1 MNNLEAQKGVLRP
14 KIIHMQNAYSKM
26 LGDSSVIKATIGHTA
41 SEINHNTDY
50 ISNDVQR
57 NCSTGNL
64 AAIQQLLKTVPNLE
78 RISPSDLIDG
88 KYLPAPLLQKLMAKH
103 QKKAVLLRGGLGIG
117 KSTALAA
124 LMAEFYNG
132 KGVAICHRIGL
143 TRQLCKTFDADYYQN
158 MKREGGLMSERIGTT
173 IHSLPDMLRI
183 ERAAPA
189 FQKGLLV
196 IDESNSVAA
205 EIITDVVKNE
215 ALTIQSIGKAVK
227 QAGAVVCADAHLDL
241 STVKLLQA
249 AGIKP
254 DDMLLIMVDKP
265 ELEGYTVKIWE
276 DEKDQKGKS
285 LTKPAFINQIL
296 ADLLKGL
303 KVIVTSLSASFL
315 EELDREAHKKGI
327 NKRVLITS
335 KSTTATKE
343 QMTAES
349 YQDYDLVMLSP
360 AMSTGISFDRTI
372 TLESG
377 KVIPCPDYRHAD
389 RCYVILSNAQDTGT
403 HQDGLQAML
412 RERAVKDKTIRC
424 FYQEAPSPL
433 PKASQIARGFEN
445 QIKALHE
452 TIIELGGE
460 SLLAQAMTKT
470 RPNQD
475 QAESFLM
482 SQAVKVAN
490 DKQNFLE
497 LFIEECAAKGATVK
511 TCKAKE
517 LASGNVTYESLRE
530 ERQRIR
536 AEWVDARVTA
546 IKLNEGEDIDPN
558 DELLKPS
565 LDRRYIEQKACIDFE
580 QLEPPERAEWVD
592 LILPDQGKK
601 SLLTTV
607 REWERAYADK
617 AQLVEVVKAAL
628 VGVSAGDDDRVSF
641 LEKTTTSKAHWL
653 NLAKYTRL
661 ALQAAGVIEVN
672 GELVAGKAG
681 KLEETLI
688 KQKKHSAYSLFFSMI
703 QNPEPAI
710 TCGLLNVDTDSQ
722 KVKANPLPYMVDM
735 LETIGIKLRKVR
747 GKEEYTVCTE
757 SLETALAMI
766 NRRRLAGIN
775 ELKERIEQFNAYLAK
790 YQARKHAES
799 NRDLGNRQTV
809 PNDVIEAL
817 TVALGDLGHS
827 EKIDSAIDYL
837 EPFHSRIS
845 GGKLSYTAITLML
858 KRWIEEGQ
866 N

>member
-1 MNNLEAQKGVLRP
+1 MNISEAPKGVLRP
-14 KIIHMQNAYSKM
+14 SIIAKGVPFGNSQTDKAPRTGNKLQNGNK
-26 LGDSSVIKATIGHTA
+26 D
-41 SEINHNTDY
+41 NHNTDY
-50 ISNDVQR
+50 TIVNVSR
-57 NCSTGNL
+57 NCLTGKI
-64 AAIQQLLKTVPNLE
+64 AAIRQLVATVQNVE
-78 RISPSDLIDG
+78 YISASDLIDG
-88 KYLPAPLLQKLMAKH
+88 KYLPAPLLQKLMVKH

-124 LMAEFYNG
+124 LMAEFFNG

-158 MKREGGLMSERIGTT
+158 MKREGGVLSDRIGTT

-183 ERAAPA
+183 ERASSA
-189 FQKGLLV
+189 FTQGLIV

-227 QAGAVVCADAHLDL
+227 QSGAVVCADAHLDL

-249 AGIKP
+249 AGIQLE
-254 DDMLLIMVDKP
+254 DMLLIVVDKP

-276 DEKDQKGKS
+276 DEKNQKGKS

-303 KVIVTSLSASFL
+303 KVIVTSLSATFL

-327 NKRVLITS
+327 HKRVLITS
-335 KSTTATKE
+335 KSTATVKE

-377 KVIPCPDYRHAD
+377 KVIPCPEYRHAD

-424 FYQEAPSPL
+424 FYQESPSPL

-452 TIIELGGE
+452 TILELGGE
-460 SLLAQAMTKT
+460 AMLAQVMTKT
-470 RPNQD
+470 RPNQNK
-475 QAESFLM
+475 AESFLM
-482 SQAVKVAN
+482 AQAVKVAS

-497 LFIEECAAKGATVK
+497 LFTEECTAKGAIVK
-511 TCKAKE
+511 HCKAKE
-517 LASGNVTYESLRE
+517 LAAGDVTYESLLE
-530 ERQRIR
+530 ERQKIR

-546 IKLNEGEDIDPN
+546 IKLNEEEAVDPN

-565 LDRRYIEQKACIDFE
+565 LDRKYIEQKACIDFE
-580 QLEPPERAEWVD
+580 QLEPLERAEWVD

-607 REWERAYADK
+607 REWERAFADK
-617 AQLVEVVKAAL
+617 SLLVEVVKAAL

-653 NLAKYTRL
+653 NLSKYTRL
-661 ALQAAGVIEVN
+661 ALQAAGVFEVN
-672 GELVAGKAG
+672 GELIAGDAG
-681 KLEETLI
+681 KLEKAAI
-688 KQKKHSAYSLFFSMI
+688 RNQKHSAYALWTNLV

-710 TCGLLNVDTDSQ
+710 TCGLLGVDTDIQ
-722 KVKANPLPYMVDM
+722 KVKANPLPYMVDI
-735 LETIGIKLRKVR
+735 LASIGVKLRKGR

-757 SLETALAMI
+757 SLETALAMM
-766 NRRRLAGIN
+766 NRRKSAGIN
-775 ELKERIEQFNAYLAK
+775 ELKERIDQFSEYLAK

-799 NRDLGNRQTV
+799 SRDLANRRTV
-809 PNDVIEAL
+809 PDDVIEAL
-817 TVALGDLGHS
+817 TVALNDLGHP
-827 EKIDSAIDYL
+827 EKLEAATDYL
-837 EPFHSRIS
+837 EPFHSRITS
-845 GGKLSYTAITLML
+845 GKLSYTAIALML
-858 KRWIEEGQ
+858 QRWIEDGQ

>member
-1 MNNLEAQKGVLRP
+1 MNNIEAPKGVLLP
-14 KIIHMQNAYSKM
+14 GIIAKGVPFGNSQTDEAPRTGNKLQNGNK
-26 LGDSSVIKATIGHTA
+26 D
-41 SEINHNTDY
+41 NHNTDY
-50 ISNDVQR
+50 TIANGPR
-57 NCSTGNL
+57 NCITGKI
-64 AAIQQLLKTVPNLE
+64 ATIRQLVATVPSVE
-78 RISPSDLIDG
+78 YISASDLIDG
-88 KYLPAPLLQKLMAKH
+88 KYLPAPLLQKLMVKH

-124 LMAEFYNG
+124 LMAEFFNG

-143 TRQLCKTFDADYYQN
+143 TRQLCKTFDADYYQTV
-158 MKREGGLMSERIGTT
+158 KREGGLMSDRVGTT
-173 IHSLPDMLRI
+173 IHSLPEMLRI
-183 ERAAPA
+183 ERASNA
-189 FQKGLLV
+189 FSNGLLV

-227 QAGAVVCADAHLDL
+227 QASAIVCADAHLDL

-249 AGIKP
+249 AGIGT
-254 DDMLLIMVDKP
+254 DDMLLIIVDKP

-276 DEKDQKGKS
+276 DEKDKRGKS

-327 NKRVLITS
+327 QKRVLITS
-335 KSTTATKE
+335 KSPQSVRE

-377 KVIPCPDYRHAD
+377 KVIPCPEYRHAD

-424 FYQEAPSPL
+424 FYQESPSPL

-452 TIIELGGE
+452 TILELGGE
-460 SLLAQAMTKT
+460 AMLAQVMTKT
-470 RPNQD
+470 RPNQNK
-475 QAESFLM
+475 AESFLM
-482 SQAVKVAN
+482 DQAVKVAS

-497 LFIEECAAKGATVK
+497 LFTEECTAKGAIVK
-511 TCKAKE
+511 HCKAKE
-517 LASGNVTYESLRE
+517 LAAGDVTYESLLE
-530 ERQRIR
+530 ERQKIR

-546 IKLNEGEDIDPN
+546 IKLNEEEAVDPN

-565 LDRRYIEQKACIDFE
+565 LDRKYIEQKACIDFE
-580 QLEPPERAEWVD
+580 QLEAPERAEWVD

-617 AQLVEVVKAAL
+617 SQLLEVIKAAL

-653 NLAKYTRL
+653 NLSKYTRL
-661 ALQAAGVIEVN
+661 ALQSAGVFEVN
-672 GELVAGKAG
+672 GELLVGKAG
-681 KLEETLI
+681 KFDEKLI
-688 KQKKHSAYSLFFSMI
+688 KQKSHSAYGLFTSLA

-710 TCGLLNVDTDSQ
+710 TCGLLSTDTDVQ
-722 KVKANPLPYMVDM
+722 KVKASPLLYMVDM
-735 LETIGIKLRKVR
+735 LERIGVKLRKLR
-747 GKEEYTVCTE
+747 GKEEYTVCPE
-757 SLETALAMI
+757 SLELALAMM
-766 NRRRLAGIN
+766 NRRKLAGIN
-775 ELKERIEQFNAYLAK
+775 ELKERIDQFGEYLAK
-790 YQARKHAES
+790 YQARKHVES
-799 NRDLGNRQTV
+799 ERDLGNRKNAPSNV
-809 PNDVIEAL
+809 VEAVS
-817 TVALGDLGHS
+817 VALNDLGHS
-827 EKIDSAIDYL
+827 EKLDDAIDYL
-837 EPFHSRIS
+837 EPFHGRIAA
-845 GGKLSYTAITLML
+845 GKLSFTAITLML
-858 KRWIEEGQ
+858 KKWVEEVQ

>member
-1 MNNLEAQKGVLRP
+1 MNISEAPKGVLRP
-14 KIIHMQNAYSKM
+14 QIITECDS
-26 LGDSSVIKATIGHTA
+26 LGNTSSVKTYTNGVNRLD
-41 SEINHNTDY
+41 NHNADY
-50 ISNDVQR
+50 TSKNVPR
-57 NCSTGNL
+57 NCSTVKI
-64 AAIQQLLKTVPNLE
+64 AAIRQLVSTVGNVE
-78 RISPSDLIDG
+78 HISPSDLIDG
-88 KYLPAPLLQKLMAKH
+88 KYLPAPLLQSLMTKH

-124 LMAEFYNG
+124 LMAEYYSG

-143 TRQLCKTFDADYYQN
+143 TRQLCKTFDADYYQT
-158 MKREGGLMSERIGTT
+158 MKREGGLMSDRVGTT
-173 IHSLPDMLRI
+173 VHSLHDMLRI
-183 ERAAPA
+183 ERASNA
-189 FQKGLLV
+189 FTNGLLV

-227 QAGAVVCADAHLDL
+227 QARATVCADAHLDL

-249 AGIKP
+249 AGIGT
-254 DDMLLIMVDKP
+254 DDMLLIIVDKP

-315 EELDREAHKKGI
+315 EELDREAGKKGI
-327 NKRVLITS
+327 QKRVLITS
-335 KSTTATKE
+335 KSPQSVRE

-377 KVIPCPDYRHAD
+377 AVIPCPHYRHAD
-389 RCYVILSNAQDTGT
+389 RCYVVLSNAQDTGT

-433 PKASQIARGFEN
+433 PKPAQIAKGFEH
-445 QIKALHE
+445 QLKAMQESILA
-452 TIIELGGE
+452 IGGE
-460 SLLAQAMTKT
+460 ELLTKVMTKT

-475 QAESFLM
+475 KAESFLM
-482 SQAVKVAN
+482 AQAVKFAA

-497 LFIEECAAKGATVK
+497 LFTDECTAKGAIVK

-517 LASGNVTYESLRE
+517 LASGDVTYDSLLE

-536 AEWVDARVTA
+536 AEWVDSRVTA
-546 IKLNEGEDIDPN
+546 IKLSDSEEIDPN

-580 QLEPPERAEWVD
+580 QLEAPERAEWVD

-607 REWERAYADK
+607 REWERAYSDK
-617 AQLVEVVKAAL
+617 SQLLEVVKAAL

-653 NLAKYTRL
+653 SLAKYTRL
-661 ALQAAGVIEVN
+661 ALQAAGVVEVN
-672 GELVAGKAG
+672 GELLVGKAG
-681 KLEETLI
+681 KFDEKLI
-688 KQKKHSAYSLFFSMI
+688 KQKSHSAYGLFFSLI

-710 TCGLLNVDTDSQ
+710 TCGLLSVETDVL
-722 KVKANPLPYMVDM
+722 KVKASPLLYMVDM
-735 LETIGIKLRKVR
+735 LERIGVKLRKTR
-747 GKEEYTVCTE
+747 GKEEYTVCPE
-757 SLETALAMI
+757 SLELALAMM
-766 NRRRLAGIN
+766 NRRKLAGIN
-775 ELKERIEQFNAYLAK
+775 ELKERIDQFGEYLAK
-790 YQARKHAES
+790 YQARKHVES
-799 NRDLGNRQTV
+799 ERDLGNRKNAPSNV
-809 PNDVIEAL
+809 VEAVS
-817 TVALGDLGHS
+817 VALNDLGHS
-827 EKIDSAIDYL
+827 EKLDDAIDYL
-837 EPFHSRIS
+837 EPFHGRIAA
-845 GGKLSYTAITLML
+845 GKLSFTAITLML
-858 KRWIEEGQ
+858 QKWVEEVQ

>member
-1 MNNLEAQKGVLRP
+1 MFNVEAPKGVLRHQMMANVKLACNIDKQETLENP
-14 KIIHMQNAYSKM
+14 INGLA
-26 LGDSSVIKATIGHTA
+26 LGSDNYTTVNVS
-41 SEINHNTDY
+41 
-50 ISNDVQR
+50 R
-57 NCSTGNL
+57 NCSTENL
-64 AAIQQLLKTVPNLE
+64 AAIQQLLKTVPSLE

-124 LMAEFYNG
+124 LMAEFFNG

-158 MKREGGLMSERIGTT
+158 MKREGGLMSDRIGTT
-173 IHSLPDMLRI
+173 VHSLPDMLRI
-183 ERAAPA
+183 ERVAPA

-254 DDMLLIMVDKP
+254 DDMLLIIVDKP

-296 ADLLKGL
+296 SDLLKGL
-303 KVIVTSLSASFL
+303 KVIVTSLSATFL

-377 KVIPCPDYRHAD
+377 RVIPCPDYRHAD

-433 PKASQIARGFEN
+433 PKASQVAKGFEN
-445 QIKALHE
+445 QLKAWHE
-452 TIIELGGE
+452 SAIEVCGEEALAKII
-460 SLLAQAMTKT
+460 QNI
-470 RPNQD
+470 RPNQTA
-475 QAESFLM
+475 AESFLM
-482 SQAVKVAN
+482 SQAVKVAS

-497 LFIEECAAKGATVK
+497 LFIEECTAKGAIIK
-511 TCKAKE
+511 SCKVKE
-517 LASGNVTYESLRE
+517 LATGDVTYESLRE

-580 QLEPPERAEWVD
+580 QLEPTERAEWVD

-661 ALQAAGVIEVN
+661 ALQAAGVTEIN
-672 GELVAGKAG
+672 GELIAGKAD
-681 KLEETLI
+681 KLEES
-688 KQKKHSAYSLFFSMI
+688 KVKNQKHGAYALWTNLA
-703 QNPEPAI
+703 QNPEPAVL
-710 TCGLLNVDTDSQ
+710 CGLLNVDTDSQ
-722 KVKANPLPYMVDM
+722 KVKANPLPYMVDI
-735 LETIGIKLRKVR
+735 LEAIGIKLRKVR

-775 ELKERIEQFNAYLAK
+775 ELKERIDQFNAYLAK

-827 EKIDSAIDYL
+827 EKIDSAIDYM
-837 EPFHSRIS
+837 EPFHGRIVAK
-845 GGKLSYTAITLML
+845 KLSYTAITLIL
-858 KRWIEEGQ
+858 KKWIEEGQ
-866 N
+866 S

>member
-1 MNNLEAQKGVLRP
+1 MHTQDEKGVIRLQILTNPVPACKDYNPLISTQPTEGLNNSSVHYNLEYVP
-14 KIIHMQNAYSKM
+14 
-26 LGDSSVIKATIGHTA
+26 
-41 SEINHNTDY
+41 
-50 ISNDVQR
+50 R
-57 NCSTGNL
+57 NCSTGKIASL
-64 AAIQQLLKTVPNLE
+64 RLLSAVIQNVE
-78 RISPSDLIDG
+78 YISASDLIDG

-103 QKKAVLLRGGLGIG
+103 KKKAVLLRGGLGIG

-124 LMAEFYNG
+124 LMAEFFNG

-158 MKREGGLMSERIGTT
+158 MKREGGVLSDRIGTT

-183 ERAAPA
+183 ERAAHA
-189 FQKGLLV
+189 FKNGLVV

-215 ALTIQSIGKAVK
+215 ALTIQSIGNAVK
-227 QAGAVVCADAHLDL
+227 QAGGVVCADAHLDL

-249 AGIKP
+249 AGIRVE
-254 DDMLLIMVDKP
+254 DMLLIVVDKP

-327 NKRVLITS
+327 HKRVLITS
-335 KSTTATKE
+335 KSTATTKE

-360 AMSTGISFDRTI
+360 AMSTGISFDRTL

-452 TIIELGGE
+452 TILELGGE
-460 SLLAQAMTKT
+460 SMLAQAMTKT
-470 RPNQD
+470 RPDQD
-475 QAESFLM
+475 KAESFLM
-482 SQAVKVAN
+482 SQAVKVAA

-497 LFIEECAAKGATVK
+497 LFIEECTAKGAMVK

-517 LASGNVTYESLRE
+517 LALGDVTYESLLE

-580 QLEPPERAEWVD
+580 QLEPAERAEWVD

-607 REWERAYADK
+607 REWERAYSDK
-617 AQLVEVVKAAL
+617 AQLGEVVKAAL
-628 VGVSAGDDDRVSF
+628 VGISAGDDDRVSF

-653 NLAKYTRL
+653 NQAKYTRL
-661 ALQAAGVIEVN
+661 ALQAAGVIELN

-681 KLEETLI
+681 KLEEKLI
-688 KQKKHSAYSLFFSMI
+688 KQKSHSAYSLFFSMI

-710 TCGLLNVDTDSQ
+710 TCGLLNAETDIQ
-722 KVKANPLPYMVDM
+722 KVKANPLPYIVTM
-735 LETIGIKLRKVR
+735 LGSIGIKLRKRR

-766 NRRRLAGIN
+766 NRRKLAGIN
-775 ELKERIEQFNAYLAK
+775 ELKERIDQFNAYLAK

-799 NRDLGNRQTV
+799 TRDLGNRRTV
-809 PNDVIEAL
+809 PDDVFDAVSIAL
-817 TVALGDLGHS
+817 ADLGHS
-827 EKIDSAIDYL
+827 EKLDTAIDYL
-837 EPFHSRIS
+837 EPFHSRIA

>member
-1 MNNLEAQKGVLRP
+1 MFNVEAPKGVLRLQ
-14 KIIHMQNAYSKM
+14 IIANSCGFSNTKCKQIATQQDKR
-26 LGDSSVIKATIGHTA
+26 DS
-41 SEINHNTDY
+41 NHDDY
-50 ISNDVQR
+50 YTTVNVPR
-57 NCSTGNL
+57 NCSAENL
-64 AAIQQLLKTVPNLE
+64 AAIQQLLKTVPSLE

-124 LMAEFYNG
+124 LMAEFFNG

-158 MKREGGLMSERIGTT
+158 MKREGGLMSDRIGTT
-173 IHSLPDMLRI
+173 VHSLPDMLRI

-285 LTKPAFINQIL
+285 LTKPAFINQVL
-296 ADLLKGL
+296 SDLLKGL
-303 KVIVTSLSASFL
+303 KVIVTSLSATFL

-327 NKRVLITS
+327 NKRLLITS

-433 PKASQIARGFEN
+433 PKASQVAKGFEN
-445 QIKALHE
+445 QLKAWHE
-452 TIIELGGE
+452 SVLEVCGE
-460 SLLAQAMTKT
+460 EALTKVMQNI
-470 RPNQD
+470 RPNQTA
-475 QAESFLM
+475 AESFLM
-482 SQAVKVAN
+482 SQAVKVAS
-490 DKQNFLE
+490 DKQNFLG
-497 LFIEECAAKGATVK
+497 LFIEECAAKGAIIK
-511 TCKAKE
+511 SCKVKE
-517 LASGNVTYESLRE
+517 LATGDVTYESLRE

-617 AQLVEVVKAAL
+617 AQLVEVVKAAF

-661 ALQAAGVIEVN
+661 ALQAAGVSEIN
-672 GELVAGKAG
+672 GELVATKAD
-681 KLEETLI
+681 KLEAS
-688 KQKKHSAYSLFFSMI
+688 KVKNQKHSAYALWTNLA

-757 SLETALAMI
+757 SLETVLAMI

-775 ELKERIEQFNAYLAK
+775 ELKERIDQFNAYLAK
-790 YQARKHAES
+790 YQARKNAES

-809 PNDVIEAL
+809 PDDVIEAL

-827 EKIDSAIDYL
+827 EKIDSAIDYM
-837 EPFHSRIS
+837 EPFHGRIVAK
-845 GGKLSYTAITLML
+845 KLSYTAITLIL
-858 KRWIEEGQ
+858 KKWVEDGQ